1 MFDARSVILGIQDSR
16 YMNGIQTVF
25 DIWDKNMSKKLISI
39 IFLNIII
46 GIRKPLDIG
55 TLDSGRLCKFKKFPR
70 NPLLNPREFLIVA
83 KG

>member
-25 DIWDKNMSKKLISI
+25 DIWDKNMRKKLISI

-55 TLDSGRLCKFKKFPR
+55 TLDSGRLCKFKIFEESIIESER
-70 NPLLNPREFLIVA
+70 ILNR
-83 KG
+83 G